1 MKKYI
6 DLHIHS
12 TNSDGSWTPSR
23 IVERA
28 LKYELS
34 VISITDH
41 DTVSGIPEALEAVR
55 GKNLDF
61 VPGIEIS
68 TKWCHGRMH
77 ILGYFIDH
85 NSPSLKGLSTK
96 LGDARKER
104 VLETCRRLAEI
115 GKPIS
120 PELVMKMAGDSS
132 SPGRPHIANA
142 MVKMGYVPT
151 LQKAFDL
158 YLSYGKPGYVPRWSP
173 EPEEAIDIIHSA
185 GGIAV
190 IAHCPVT
197 EGCMEQIDNII
208 ELGIDGIEA
217 YYPSHKPH
225 EIKKLIDIAKS
236 HNLAI
241 TGGSDCHGMTRGEPL
256 LGIYKVPYEV
266 YENLVVFYEN
276 FKLKDKL

>member
-1 MKKYI
+1 MKRYI

-12 TNSDGSWTPSR
+12 TNSDGSWTPAE
-23 IVERA
+23 IVKRA
-28 LKYELS
+28 VKYELAA
-34 VISITDH
+34 IAITDH
-41 DTVSGIPEALEAVR
+41 DTVSGIPEALESIQNT
-55 GKNLDF
+55 GIDF

-85 NSPSLKGLSTK
+85 NSSY
-96 LGDARKER
+96 
-104 VLETCRRLAEI
+104 LAELSKKMKQAREERITRTCDKLAAI
-115 GKPIS
+115 GKPVS
-120 PELVMKMAGDSS
+120 PELVFEMAKNSS
-132 SPGRPHIANA
+132 SIGRPHIANA

-151 LQKAFDL
+151 LQRAFDL

-173 EPEEAIDIIHSA
+173 EPKEAIDIIHGA

-190 IAHCPVT
+190 VAHCGVT
-197 EGCMEQIDNII
+197 EGCMEQLDKVIA
-208 ELGIDGIEA
+208 LGIDGVEV

-225 EIKKLIDIAKS
+225 QIEKLIAIAKE

-256 LGIYKVPYEV
+256 LGIYKVPYKI
-266 YENLVVFYEN
+266 YENLVKFYKN
-276 FKLKDKL
+276 KKVNTM